1 MIQHFLRGANTDT
14 PTSEA
19 TFFRPVPSLTERP
32 GGYGT
37 TGLTATV
44 RNLRSAQIGR
54 YMMDENI
61 ASIGHPSSL
70 LFENPQAAWAVPLYR
85 YRTGKARKEEK
96 NDAIYANGNGNVKK
110 AASR

>member
-1 MIQHFLRGANTDT
+1 
-14 PTSEA
+14 
-19 TFFRPVPSLTERP
+19 
-32 GGYGT
+32 
-37 TGLTATV
+37 
-44 RNLRSAQIGR
+44 
-54 YMMDENI
+54 MDENI
-61 ASIGHPSSL
+61 ASIGHPSS